1 MRIEPIPYSELRLF
15 AGILP
20 AYAGDFSRVAEYY
33 AGNPAQEEDL
43 RRSAEI
49 ALARRCPRE
58 AVAKAL
64 EEYNRRLGAQQPTLA
79 NIRKLRSDNCAAVV
93 AGQQPGLLGGPLYTI
108 YKALTAIRLAT
119 FLDESGVPCVPIFW
133 NASDGHDADEY
144 ATLLM
149 PPKDN
154 GAVMKRLAE
163 VPESASAFDVPVTR
177 ECVDLVEE
185 FLAAL
190 PETEFRNEIIN
201 GIISVYRGD
210 LAESFTRFTL
220 RLLSKHGLIMFEPR
234 LLRREAAGIIARE
247 IESRGES
254 SAAIR
259 DAAQRLRGAGYVP
272 PFSGDEGIKV
282 LIYENGRRQRLQ
294 AAEDGFRTRERK
306 YSTAELL
313 DMLEREPARFTPDA
327 ALRPITQD
335 ALLPTAVYVAGP
347 TEIAYLAQLKKVYE
361 FFGVPMPVAYPRAS
375 ATLVE
380 NSIGKFLGNFG
391 MGVKEFLN
399 DAQPPEDVRNSGK
412 DDRVEK
418 QFAEMLAEIGKHLE
432 ELREITLKYEPT
444 LQKPF
449 EKVERNIKAELT
461 KLKDKAVAAQ
471 LNRLG
476 IGRRQ
481 WSRICDSLLP
491 AGKLQERVETI
502 VPWLCKYGGGL
513 LEELLETLPLTGFHH
528 SLVYLT

>member
-1 MRIEPIPYSELRLF
+1 MRIEAIPYSELRLF
-15 AGILP
+15 SGILP
-20 AYAGDFSRVAEYY
+20 DYTGDFSRVAEYY
-33 AGNPAQEEDL
+33 SGNPAREDDL
-43 RRSAEI
+43 RRGAEN
-49 ALARRCPRE
+49 ALARPCPRE

-64 EEYNRRLGAQQPTLA
+64 EEYNRRLGAQQPTLD
-79 NIRKLRSDNCAAVV
+79 NIMKLRSNGCAAVV

-108 YKALTAIRLAT
+108 YKALTAIRLAA
-119 FLDESGVPCVPIFW
+119 FLDGRGAPCVPVFW

-154 GAVMKRLAE
+154 GPAMKRLADL
-163 VPESASAFDVPVTR
+163 PESASAFDVPVTR
-177 ECVDLVEE
+177 ECVGLLEE

-190 PETEFRNEIIN
+190 PETEFRNETTN
-201 GIISVYRGD
+201 GIISVYKGE
-210 LAESFTRFTL
+210 LAESFTRFML

-259 DAAQRLRGAGYVP
+259 DAAKRLKSAGCVP

-282 LIYENGRRQRLQ
+282 LLYENGRRQRLQ
-294 AAEDGFRTRERK
+294 AADGGFRTREKK

-313 DMLEREPARFTPDA
+313 DMLEREPERFTPDA
-327 ALRPITQD
+327 ALRPVTQD
-335 ALLPTAVYVAGP
+335 ALLPTAAYVAGP
-347 TEIAYLAQLKKVYE
+347 TEIAYFAQLKKVYE
-361 FFGVPMPVAYPRAS
+361 FFGVPMPIAYPRAS

-380 NSIGKFLGNFG
+380 NSVLKFLGNFR
-391 MGVKEFLN
+391 MNVKEFLN
-399 DAQPPEDVRNSGK
+399 GAQPPEEARSSGK
-412 DDRVEK
+412 DERVEK
-418 QFAEMLAEIGKHLE
+418 QFAELLAEISKHLE
-432 ELREITLKYEPT
+432 ELRAMTLQYEPT

-449 EKVERNIKAELT
+449 EKVEKNVKAELE

-481 WSRICDSLLP
+481 WSRICGSLLP
-491 AGKLQERVETI
+491 AGKLQERVETV

-513 LEELLETLPLTGFHH
+513 LDEMLEELPLKGFHH
-528 SLVYLT
+528 SLVYLK